1 MSAVKRF
8 EKNTLG
14 RDFVV
19 GDIHGMFR
27 ALEYKLIEVN
37 FSPKV
42 DRLFCVGDLVD
53 RGPDSEE
60 FSDWL
65 AEHWF
70 HSVRGNHEQ
79 MLIDAVH
86 DEDERQGAAIA
97 HFQNGGA
104 WMIGLPQVE
113 QQCYALLCEE
123 LPLGIEVETD
133 AGLVGIIHA
142 ECPMD
147 DWELFKSLYGT
158 NQPYFDAIAMW
169 SRKRISSGFEGVV
182 HGVVKLYVGHTPA
195 ASVRSL
201 GNVEYIDTGA
211 CFKHGKITLVQI
223 Q

>member
-1 MSAVKRF
+1 MNPVKRF
-8 EKNTLG
+8 EKNTQG

-27 ALEYKLIEVN
+27 ALDYKLIEVN
-37 FSPKV
+37 FNPEV

-53 RGPDSEE
+53 RGPDSAD

-65 AEHWF
+65 AKHWF

-79 MLIDAVH
+79 MVIDAIR
-86 DEDERQGAAIA
+86 DEDGDMGAAIS

-104 WMIGLPQVE
+104 WMYGLPEVE
-113 QQCYALLCEE
+113 QQCYAILCEE

-133 AGLVGIIHA
+133 GGLVGIIHA

-147 DWELFKSLYGT
+147 DWELFKSLYST
-158 NQPYFDAIAMW
+158 NEPYFEAVAMW

-182 HGVVKLYVGHTPA
+182 NGVAKLYVGHTPA
-195 ASVRSL
+195 GSVRSL

-211 CFKHGKITLVQI
+211 CFKNGKITLVQI